1 MSQYFLSPLYL
12 KQNTPVGDSV
22 DDQLITPMIRTSAEN
37 YVRPLLGT
45 FFFNDLLTKYNAQTL
60 NPDEEILVADYLKT
74 AIVWRTASELVYSV
88 GYKIRNKGVQVES
101 GEFSQPADG
110 QWAAQLIGHYRKLG
124 ENYEHQ
130 MTKWLIDNK
139 ALFPAL
145 TDVLNTD
152 SLIKNTICSTRLNT
166 FNSNIFFI

>member
-22 DDQLITPMIRTSAEN
+22 DDQLIVPMVRTSAEN
-37 YVRPLLGT
+37 YLRPLLGT
-45 FFFNDLLTKYNAQTL
+45 FFFNDLLGKYNAQTL
-60 NPDEEILVADYLKT
+60 NPDEEILVVDYIKT
-74 AIVWRTASELVYSV
+74 SVCWRAASELVYSV

-110 QWAAQLIGHYRKLG
+110 QWAAQLIGHYRKFG

-130 MTKWLIDNK
+130 MIKFLVANK
-139 ALFPAL
+139 DLYPEL
-145 TDVLNTD
+145 TSDLNTD
-152 SLIKNTICSTRLNT
+152 SLIKNQHCGGNLNT
-166 FNSNIFFI
+166 FDANMFFI